1 MAKAIYKYPLINRR
15 SDIDMPLGAQV
26 LAVQA
31 QFETPTLWALVDPEQ
46 QQTEL
51 RTFRIIGTGHEI
63 VGDPGLYRGTVQIGP
78 LVWHVFEVG
87 HD

>member
-31 QFETPTLWALVDPEQ
+31 QFETPTLWALVDPE
-46 QQTEL
+46 
-51 RTFRIIGTGHEI
+51 
-63 VGDPGLYRGTVQIGP
+63 
-78 LVWHVFEVG
+78 
-87 HD
+87 